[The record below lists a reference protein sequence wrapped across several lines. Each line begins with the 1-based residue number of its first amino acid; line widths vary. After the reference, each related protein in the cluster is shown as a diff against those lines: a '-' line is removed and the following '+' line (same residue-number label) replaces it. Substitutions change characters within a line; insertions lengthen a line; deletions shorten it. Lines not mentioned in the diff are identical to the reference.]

1 MFILFCLIDFFKKL
15 IYIGKI
21 CMEFKLIRRFIGEV
35 FKFKGFVE
43 NELNIIWFMKLLRK
57 ISYGLYGM
65 FLKNCN
71 KERN

>member
-43 NELNIIWFMKLLRK
+43 NELNII
-57 ISYGLYGM
+57 
-65 FLKNCN
+65 
-71 KERN
+71 

>member
-1 MFILFCLIDFFKKL
+1 MFILFYLIDFFKKL

-43 NELNIIWFMKLLRK
+43 NELNII
-57 ISYGLYGM
+57 
-65 FLKNCN
+65 
-71 KERN
+71 

>member
-1 MFILFCLIDFFKKL
+1 M
-15 IYIGKI
+15 GK
-21 CMEFKLIRRFIGEV
+21 V